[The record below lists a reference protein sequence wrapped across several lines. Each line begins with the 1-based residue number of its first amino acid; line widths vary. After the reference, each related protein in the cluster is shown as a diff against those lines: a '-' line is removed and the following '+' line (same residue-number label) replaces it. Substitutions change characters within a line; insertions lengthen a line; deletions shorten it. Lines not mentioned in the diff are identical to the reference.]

1 MKNRYLILGAS
12 SDIGIKLTEYLL
24 TKKIDILAHYCQ
36 NIKKLNLL
44 KKKYNNQI
52 SLIKFDATKENIEDF
67 ENIIKSKFNYKVSSI
82 INLIGYVDNKTYV
95 ETNIKETINNFV
107 VNFLFP
113 QAVIKLNIDYMK
125 KIKFGRILNI
135 SSIGVKFGGGINN
148 YNYSLSKYAS
158 EFVPQYFK
166 KISKDNIFINNLRL
180 GLIDTKLHNKIDK
193 KNMKK
198 RIGLIPIKK
207 IAKPEEIIEIIYYL
221 SSNKNTFVNL
231 ETVTVAGGE

>member
-1 MKNRYLILGAS
+1 M
-12 SDIGIKLTEYLL
+12 
-24 TKKIDILAHYCQ
+24 
-36 NIKKLNLL
+36 
-44 KKKYNNQI
+44 
-52 SLIKFDATKENIEDF
+52 
-67 ENIIKSKFNYKVSSI
+67 
-82 INLIGYVDNKTYV
+82 IGYVDNKTYV

-125 KIKFGRILNI
+125 KIRFGRILNI

-158 EFVPQYFK
+158 EFVPQFFK

-207 IAKPEEIIEIIYYL
+207 IANPEEIIEIIYYL